1 MNYSYVS
8 DLKITDAQPIADK
21 RGRADRHAGVRG
33 TAVRRGQVPRRGPR
47 AIHSDR
53 KYFFPYYRDVGS
65 PCRFSKN
72 HVCKHG
78 GICTRFNKWGM
89 CNNCG
94 IWKVKNRVSFNN
106 EV

>member
-1 MNYSYVS
+1 MNYSYVT

-21 RGRADRHAGVRG
+21 RGR
-33 TAVRRGQVPRRGPR
+33 GQVPRRGAR

-72 HVCKHG
+72 QVCKHG